1 MILTKIPAKLLACR
15 MLPHADA
22 RLCRSLGLPAGLAR
36 QSLALLTCDQD
47 DSLYAALDHA
57 TKMAEVSVI
66 YAKSFYAGSAHASGP
81 LSGEILGVLA
91 AQDPDVVAQGVKAA
105 RIALDELFAFYAVGT
120 SGVNVFPTVIASVG
134 EYLGAQAGIAPGQ
147 PLGYFIAPPLEAML
161 GIDAALKAA
170 DVDLLKTFGP
180 PTETNFGGAYVTGT
194 LDAVQAA
201 ASAFAETV
209 ADVASAPI
217 GAFV

>member
-1 MILTKIPAKLLACR
+1 LQ
-15 MLPHADA
+15 
-22 RLCRSLGLPAGLAR
+22 R

-81 LSGEILGVLA
+81 LSGEIMGVMA
-91 AQDPDVVAQGVKAA
+91 AADPDILEQGI
-105 RIALDELFAFYAVGT
+105 RALKLALSDLFAFYAVGS
-120 SGVNVFPTVIASVG
+120 SGVNLFPTVIGSVG
-134 EYLGAQAGIAPGQ
+134 EYLAAQAGVRPGA
-147 PLGYFIAPPLEAML
+147 PLGYFIAPPIEAML
-161 GIDAALKAA
+161 GTDAALKAA
-170 DVDLLKTFGP
+170 NVELLKLFGP

-201 ASAFAETV
+201 AAAFTDAII
-209 ADVASAPI
+209 DVIARPHA
-217 GAFV
+217 

>member
-1 MILTKIPAKLLACR
+1 MSLSKVPPKLLSCR

-22 RLCRSLGLPAGLAR
+22 RLCKALGLPASLQR

-57 TKMAEVSVI
+57 TKMADVSVI

-81 LSGEILGVLA
+81 LSGEIIGIMA
-91 AQDPDVVAQGVKAA
+91 ASDPDIVEQGVRALKNA
-105 RIALDELFAFYAVGT
+105 IADLFAFYSVGT
-120 SGVNVFPTVIASVG
+120 SGVNIFPTVIASVG
-134 EYLGAQAGIAPGQ
+134 EYLGAQAGIKPGT
-147 PLGYFIAPPLEAML
+147 PLGYFIAPPIEAML

-170 DVDLLKTFGP
+170 NVDLLKLFGP
-180 PTETNFGGAYVTGT
+180 PTETNFGGAYLTGT

-201 ASAFAETV
+201 ASAFTDAIIDVV
-209 ADVASAPI
+209 ARPQ
-217 GAFV
+217 